1 MKKFFIYA
9 VAILFVFSGFAKTK
23 VVTSIFP
30 LADIISNVVKD
41 KAEVNYVIPVNAN
54 PHTFEPTPE
63 QAKIIAQADV
73 FIGVSKQFD
82 GWMEK
87 FLKKGA
93 KKYYILKKPQNPH
106 IWLSF
111 RGGYKIIQTV
121 GLIFMQ
127 IDPKNKKFYI
137 STIRN
142 YSKQLNEIYKVYF
155 EKFDKLK
162 NKNIIQYHPAWDYL
176 ATEFKLQTIGII
188 YTGESKRASIQH
200 LTNILN
206 RGKKEGCDALLCRIG
221 TKDKVIDIYEKEL
234 KLKRVE
240 LDPIGDPK
248 SKDRNTYLNLMIFNC
263 EKIYKA
269 LSQ

>member
-1 MKKFFIYA
+1 MKKVFIYLL
-9 VAILFVFSGFAKTK
+9 VILFAINGFAKTK

-30 LADIISNVVKD
+30 LADIISNIVKD

-63 QAKIIAQADV
+63 QAKIIAQADI

-87 FLKKGA
+87 FLKKRT
-93 KKYYILKKPQNPH
+93 KKYYLLKQPQNPH

-111 RGGYKIIQTV
+111 MRGYKIISSV
-121 GLIFMQ
+121 GYIFMK

-137 STIRN
+137 STTRK
-142 YSKQLNEIYKVYF
+142 YLRKFQEIYKSY
-155 EKFDKLK
+155 FDKFSKLK
-162 NKNIIQYHPAWDYL
+162 HKNIIQYHPAWSYL
-176 ATEFKLQTIGII
+176 ATELKLNTIGII
-188 YTGESKRASIQH
+188 YTGESKRTSIQH
-200 LTNILN
+200 LTEILD
-206 RGKKEGCDALLCRIG
+206 RGKKEGCNALLCRIG

-240 LDPIGDPK
+240 LDPIGNPK

>member
-1 MKKFFIYA
+1 MKKFLIYA
-9 VAILFVFSGFAKTK
+9 FAIFFVFSGFAKTK

-30 LADIISNVVKD
+30 VADIISNVVKD

-63 QAKIIAQADV
+63 QAKLIAQADV
-73 FIGVSKQFD
+73 FIGVSRQFD

-87 FLKKGA
+87 FLKKDA
-93 KKYYILKKPQNPH
+93 KKYYLLKQPQNPH

-111 RGGYKIIQTV
+111 MQGYKIISTV
-121 GLIFMQ
+121 GYIFMK

-137 STIRN
+137 STTRK
-142 YSKQLNEIYKVYF
+142 YTNELQRTFKVYF
-155 EKFDKLK
+155 EKFSKLK

-176 ATEFKLQTIGII
+176 ATELKLNTIGII
-188 YTGESKRASIQH
+188 YTGESNRVSIQH

-240 LDPIGDPK
+240 LDPIGNPQ
-248 SKDRNTYLNLMIFNC
+248 SKDRNTYLKLMIFNC